1 VKVIFKVK
9 NWKELII
16 KSSIEAAQ
24 FKERMIKKISPD
36 TKFFYYYKKFSFQF
50 RNILIDYIFGQKYW
64 ILIKLF
70 TIQGIK
76 KLARDILIRFRIF
89 NAPNNKENSNTPFV
103 VSSIGEPVFGETWC
117 LIVEDDAIWSNFD
130 KGYPI
135 LEQLIQKSHDVITLG
150 ITHARY
156 TPEFKLLSGQ
166 TTTAYIVQQHYY
178 SALLDNFKEGCNL
191 LIQTGNWPIYAL
203 DQYWKRLQQKDNW
216 YCVIPSLMVQRPS
229 YSDIERRHTNYIN
242 EFQ

>member
-1 VKVIFKVK
+1 MFEFVDKVIYINLEYRTDRKEQVE
-9 NWKELII
+9 KEL
-16 KSSIEAAQ
+16 
-24 FKERMIKKISPD
+24 
-36 TKFFYYYKKFSFQF
+36 
-50 RNILIDYIFGQKYW
+50 QKYFPFE
-64 ILIKLF
+64 K
-70 TIQGIK
+70 IQ
-76 KLARDILIRFRIF
+76 RF
-89 NAPNNKENSNTPFV
+89 NAIKHQHGGVGCVQSHIAVLEMAIQNNWSN
-103 VSSIGEPVFGETWC
+103 C

-135 LEQLIQKSHDVITLG
+135 LEQLIQKSYDVITLG
-150 ITHARY
+150 ITHASY
-156 TPEFKLLSGQ
+156 TPELKLLSGQ

-216 YCVIPSLMVQRPS
+216 HCVIPSLMVQRPS